1 MQAMP
6 KVSFVSDLE
15 RPGSNAVITTLYDM
29 VEAVSEE
36 VGPGEDRLVAEIVLD
51 LLGSE
56 STISPFQNILFQEG
70 L

>member
-1 MQAMP
+1 MQPMA
-6 KVSFVSDLE
+6 KVSVGSDIE
-15 RPGSNAVITTLYDM
+15 WPESNAVQTTLYDL

-36 VGPGEDRLVAEIVLD
+36 VGPGEDRLVSEIVLN

-56 STISPFQNILFQEG
+56 ATISPFQNVLFQEG